1 MPDVLFTELIPQID
15 DLAELKVTLLVLW
28 RLAQMRSD
36 AAPWITQTELLHDPK
51 VQAALI
57 ASVHRG
63 SPDRGDTMPVHQR
76 SPDRGDTMPVH
87 QRSPDRGAGA
97 SVGDL
102 AQREGDDL
110 AQREGDDLVQ
120 REGDNLVQRE
130 GDDLAQ
136 QQRDDLAQREGED
149 PAQILEMAL
158 ARAVNRGTLLVTQW
172 ERGDGVIEQRY
183 FANSPRGRAAVAAID
198 RGQTPVRATL
208 PERPNIFTL
217 YEQNIG
223 PLTPLMAD
231 ELRDAEQ
238 TYDEA
243 WIAEAFREAVRQN
256 KRNWKYILAILERW
270 RTEGQHGTYQQDR
283 QEDRRRYIE
292 GKYADIIRH

>member
-1 MPDVLFTELIPQID
+1 MPDVLFTDLIPQID
-15 DLAELKVTLLVLW
+15 DLAELKVTLLILW

-51 VQAALI
+51 VQAAL
-57 ASVHRG
+57 RTTRYCDPND
-63 SPDRGDTMPVHQR
+63 PDPNIEDVLEEALARTV
-76 SPDRGDTMPVH
+76 
-87 QRSPDRGAGA
+87 DRGA
-97 SVGDL
+97 
-102 AQREGDDL
+102 
-110 AQREGDDLVQ
+110 
-120 REGDNLVQRE
+120 
-130 GDDLAQ
+130 
-136 QQRDDLAQREGED
+136 
-149 PAQILEMAL
+149 
-158 ARAVNRGTLLVTQW
+158 LLMTRW
-172 ERGDGVIEQRY
+172 ERGDGVIERRY

-198 RGQTPVRATL
+198 RGQIPTRATL

-238 TYDEA
+238 TYEEA

-270 RTEGQHGTYQQDR
+270 RTEGQHGAYRQDR
-283 QEDRRRYIE
+283 KEDRRRYIE
-292 GKYADIIRH
+292 GEYADIIRH

>member
-1 MPDVLFTELIPQID
+1 MNESASTREAMASVGRPAANNVVSQTFSGFPEGKVSSVRMPDVLFTELIPQID

-63 SPDRGDTMPVHQR
+63 SPDRGAR
-76 SPDRGDTMPVH
+76 
-87 QRSPDRGAGA
+87 A
-97 SVGDL
+97 SVRDL
-102 AQREGDDL
+102 AQRE
-110 AQREGDDLVQ
+110 AQ
-120 REGDNLVQRE
+120 
-130 GDDLAQ
+130 
-136 QQRDDLAQREGED
+136 D
-149 PAQILEMAL
+149 PAQILEAAL

-172 ERGDGVIEQRY
+172 ERGDGVVEKRY

>member
-1 MPDVLFTELIPQID
+1 MPDVLFTDLIPQID

-28 RLAQMRSD
+28 RLAQMRAD
-36 AAPWITQTELLHDPK
+36 AAPWITHTELLHDPK
-51 VQAALI
+51 VQAALSTMT
-57 ASVHRG
+57 SVR
-63 SPDRGDTMPVHQR
+63 RR
-76 SPDRGDTMPVH
+76 SPDRGVPDPV
-87 QRSPDRGAGA
+87 RRA

-102 AQREGDDL
+102 AQLHQTDL
-110 AQREGDDLVQ
+110 AQPHQTDLVHPHQ
-120 REGDNLVQRE
+120 T
-130 GDDLAQ
+130 DLAQ
-136 QQRDDLAQREGED
+136 QREGED
-149 PAQILEMAL
+149 VAQHEGEAAQRLTEAL
-158 ARAVNRGTLLVTQW
+158 ARAVDRGTLLMTRW
-172 ERGDGVIEQRY
+172 ERGDGVVERRY
-183 FANSPRGRAAVAAID
+183 FANSPRGRAAVGAMD
-198 RGQTPVRATL
+198 RGQTPARATL

-238 TYDEA
+238 TYAED

-270 RTEGQHGTYQQDR
+270 RTEGSHGTYQQDR
-283 QEDRRRYIE
+283 EEDRRRYIE